1 MSLTKTVNDRDF
13 SFKWLGLVIA
23 GAASFA
29 QLSLWMA
36 SGHIPA
42 AYAQSFNDDEVASYA
57 RAVFD
62 IEVKRIAAYETASD
76 ILAAA
81 DSELS
86 ILETPLS
93 CTNSRLS
100 DMPDLERAERIDL
113 RTVLVTFCNEAS
125 QIAEDNDLTPK
136 TFNAITAAHR
146 EDEELAAR
154 IQDAIS
160 NLE

>member
-1 MSLTKTVNDRDF
+1 MVLRKIVKNRGF
-13 SFKWLGLVIA
+13 SWLGLALA

-29 QLSLWMA
+29 QLGLLAISA
-36 SGHIPA
+36 HIPA
-42 AYAQSFNDDEVASYA
+42 AYAQSFNDDEIASYA
-57 RAVFD
+57 RAVFE
-62 IEVKRIAAYETASD
+62 IEASRVSAYEAASD

-93 CTNSRLS
+93 CANSRLS
-100 DMPDLERAERIDL
+100 DMPDLERAERVDL

-146 EDEELAAR
+146 EDEELATL
-154 IQDAIS
+154 IQAAVS
-160 NLE
+160 ELE

>member
-1 MSLTKTVNDRDF
+1 MTLKKTVNNRGF
-13 SFKWLGLVIA
+13 NWFGLAIA
-23 GAASFA
+23 SAASFA
-29 QLSLWMA
+29 QIILWMA

-57 RAVFD
+57 RAIFD
-62 IEVKRIAAYETASD
+62 IEAKRVVAYETASD

-93 CTNSRLS
+93 CANSRLS
-100 DMPDLERAERIDL
+100 DMPDLERADRVDL

-146 EDEELAAR
+146 EDEDLAAR
-154 IQDAIS
+154 IQEAIS